1 MQTSEDTTHVTQH
14 NTVPKFLAR
23 FSESSSSSSS
33 ISHTPSMAANRFA
46 TLLHRNTNPVVVTL
60 VYAVLEWVLILL
72 LLLNSL
78 FSYLITKFAKWVG
91 LKPPCLLC
99 SRLDHVLEPE
109 KKCRVLQ
116 SDVVCET
123 HAAEISK
130 MGFCSIHGKM
140 AETQSMCEDCLVS
153 IRGMAFVSWFCEK
166 SERCSC
172 CDKSLRTTYTS
183 KETLIVEASDDDDDD
198 EDDEEEEGDRECDH
212 RILFDVESF
221 ILREVAEDRSNSSVS
236 KDAEKDEKEDDL
248 LIIKETDPISE
259 SHTNLLRRFSESVW
273 EDRSLDC
280 ISMHL
285 ETNVDDEDQRVI
297 PVELIDSFTSANFE
311 PSKSEEVTVKKE
323 RKIETLASEP
333 SIEEEI
339 SMAGLEN
346 HMVLEEDEE
355 LKNDGDNTVES
366 AVEKQ
371 DDEQALECTQEDQC
385 SSSDDDAEVQN
396 AFDEF
401 IAQNHLCQSQSFCG
415 DNNIETTLEE
425 ADDAQANLPHSE
437 QPSCSCECIEDDQS
451 LTSDDDAEVPDAFDK
466 FISQNNLCLVET
478 GANDNDHAEP
488 SLLGENHEETN
499 HHQSSKSSEEDE
511 VEEDKLPET
520 PSSVDGLHYLHK
532 KLLLYEKTE
541 SGAAE
546 DSVDGSEIE
555 NSDSLSTIEQLKTA
569 LKAERKA
576 LSALYQELEEE
587 RSASAIA
594 ANQTMAMITRL
605 QEEKAAVQMEALQY
619 QRMME
624 EQSEYDQEALQL
636 LNDLMVKREREKK
649 ELEKEL
655 EEYKQKVMDF
665 EAREKLRVLRR
676 MKNGSDRS
684 RESSSSPS
692 LGEDAEEQSIDLNC
706 EPREEEDN
714 INTTTSIDTVSSLEE
729 MTMDCLK
736 HMNALDSSLAEFEE
750 EKLSILDQLKAL
762 EEKLINLGDKE
773 QLLDDLNQNCF
784 FSSPQQDLFCNNDVY
799 SDDKQCHSPRIPM
812 GSLAKRLLPFLD
824 AANDDETEEP
834 YSCGWQEE
842 ISAGPT
848 ESTTMKVSIEE
859 EVDHVYEKLQA
870 LETDTEFLRSCMG
883 STEQG
888 DQKGVN
894 LLQDILQHLRDL
906 KAVELRLNELGDADP
921 LR

>member
-1 MQTSEDTTHVTQH
+1 
-14 NTVPKFLAR
+14 
-23 FSESSSSSSS
+23 
-33 ISHTPSMAANRFA
+33 MAANKFA
-46 TLLHRNTNPVVVTL
+46 TLLHRNTNTVVVTL

-78 FSYLITKFAKWVG
+78 FSYLITRFAKWVG

-109 KKCRVLQ
+109 SKSKVLQ
-116 SDVVCET
+116 SDAVCET

-153 IRGMAFVSWFCEK
+153 IRGMAFVSWFSEK

-183 KETLIVEASDDDDDD
+183 KETLIVEASDDDDED
-198 EDDEEEEGDRECDH
+198 EDEEEGEEEGDRECDH
-212 RILFDVESF
+212 QILFDVESF

-248 LIIKETDPISE
+248 IIITDTDPISE
-259 SHTNLLRRFSESVW
+259 CHHLLHRFSESVW
-273 EDRSLDC
+273 EDRSFDC
-280 ISMHL
+280 ISMRF
-285 ETNVDDEDQRVI
+285 ETNVDDKDQRVI
-297 PVELIDSFTSANFE
+297 PVELIDSFTSANFGAC
-311 PSKSEEVTVKKE
+311 KSEDGVGKKDQ
-323 RKIETLASEP
+323 KIETLASES
-333 SIEEEI
+333 SIEAEL
-339 SMAGLEN
+339 SMKD
-346 HMVLEEDEE
+346 HMVLEQDDEG
-355 LKNDGDNTVES
+355 LKNDGDNAES
-366 AVEKQ
+366 AMEKQ
-371 DDEQALECTQEDQC
+371 DDEQAFECTQEDQT

-401 IAQNHLCQSQSFCG
+401 LAQNNICQSQSLFCG
-415 DNNIETTLEE
+415 DNNIETTPEE
-425 ADDAQANLPHSE
+425 ADDTQDNLPQSE
-437 QPSCSCECIEDDQS
+437 EPSCSCECIEEDQS

-466 FISQNNLCLVET
+466 FIAQNSLGMSHSHSFSCLVET
-478 GANDNDHAEP
+478 GANDEEDADL
-488 SLLGENHEETN
+488 SLADENHEETSHN
-499 HHQSSKSSEEDE
+499 HSSKSCAEDE

-520 PSSVDGLHYLHK
+520 PSSVDGLHYLHGK
-532 KLLLYEKTE
+532 MLLYEKTE
-541 SGAAE
+541 SG
-546 DSVDGSEIE
+546 DGSEIE
-555 NSDSLSTIEQLKTA
+555 NGDSVSTIEQLKTA
-569 LKAERKA
+569 LKAERKT

-605 QEEKAAVQMEALQY
+605 QEEKAAMQMEALQY

-636 LNDLMVKREREKK
+636 LNDLMVKREKEKK

-665 EAREKLRVLRR
+665 EAKEKLRVLRR
-676 MKNGSDRS
+676 MKMEVIEVENPLLLRLWVKTLRS
-684 RESSSSPS
+684 NP
-692 LGEDAEEQSIDLNC
+692 LMNC
-706 EPREEEDN
+706 EPREEDN
-714 INTTTSIDTVSSLEE
+714 INTTTSTDTVSSLEE
-729 MTMDCLK
+729 MTMDCVK

-762 EEKLINLGDKE
+762 EEKLITLGDKE
-773 QLLDDLNQNCF
+773 QLLDDLNQNSF
-784 FSSPQQDLFCNNDVY
+784 FSSPEEDMCCNNVY
-799 SDDKQCHSPRIPM
+799 SDDKQCHSPRMPM
-812 GSLAKRLLPFLD
+812 ASLAKRLLPFLD
-824 AANDDETEEP
+824 AVNDDETEES
-834 YSCGWQEE
+834 YSCGRQEE
-842 ISAGPT
+842 NSGGPIDNA
-848 ESTTMKVSIEE
+848 TMKVSIEE

-870 LETDTEFLRSCMG
+870 LETDTEFLKNCMG

-888 DQKGVN
+888 DQKGMD
-894 LLQDILQHLRDL
+894 LLQDILLHLRDL
-906 KAVELRLNELGDADP
+906 KAVELRLNQLGDDDP